1 MTTPT
6 PAQRRESKAKQRRLQ
21 KEREPPA
28 ARAATRASL
37 GTGAGRLGLR
47 RLWRSRSSGQRR
59 SLGKLLGKIFG
70 VLFPAVGGCR
80 TPDELT
86 RVRAWD
92 KNLPTTLL
100 GACPSRSGAAVAAP
114 RPRPLDRRWRQVQD
128 NSPATRRRGRGRG
141 RAMTKRLDEV
151 RPAAGPS
158 GHLVERPGTS
168 RPARDRWA
176 TV

>member
-21 KEREPPA
+21 KEREPLQ
-28 ARAATRASL
+28 RALRHVQALEQAL
-37 GTGAGRLGLR
+37 ADWGLPET
-47 RLWRSRSSGQRR
+47 LAVEVEWQRR

-100 GACPSRSGAAVAAP
+100 GALPQQKWG
-114 RPRPLDRRWRQVQD
+114 RPLPHRGHDRWTRRWRQVQD
-128 NSPATRRRGRGRG
+128 NSPATRRRWPWTWAGDDSVLTKYGQQLGR
-141 RAMTKRLDEV
+141 V
-151 RPAAGPS
+151 
-158 GHLVERPGTS
+158 GT
-168 RPARDRWA
+168 W
-176 TV
+176 